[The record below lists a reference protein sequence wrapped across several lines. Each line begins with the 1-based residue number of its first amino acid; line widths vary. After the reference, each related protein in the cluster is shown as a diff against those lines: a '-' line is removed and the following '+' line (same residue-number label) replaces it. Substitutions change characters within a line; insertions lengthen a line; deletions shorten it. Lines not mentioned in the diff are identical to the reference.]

1 MRMQG
6 KIGLVTAA
14 GSGMG
19 RAGAIRFAA
28 EGASVGVVDIDPDAV
43 SAVVAEIE
51 AAGGKALGITA
62 DLTQDADSRR
72 IVREVANH
80 FNGLDFVWNHVG
92 HPGPAAVE
100 DLDMKDFDQAVDL
113 NLRTVFITAETAV
126 PELRAR
132 GGGSML
138 FTASSSGLTGS
149 MFSPVYSM
157 AKFGVVGMVRAMAK
171 RYAAEGIRFNAV
183 CPGPIDTPMLRVFVA
198 RPDQQSTQ
206 GMDKEGLV
214 RSRGGM
220 APMGRPGK
228 PEEIA
233 NAALFLLSDE
243 ASFIT
248 GAALPVDGG
257 ITA

>member
-1 MRMQG
+1 MRMDG

-19 RAGAIRFAA
+19 RAGAIRFAK
-28 EGASVGVVDIDPDAV
+28 EGASVGVVDIDSNAV
-43 SAVVAEIE
+43 AAVVAEIE

-62 DLTQDADSRR
+62 DLTKDDDSRR
-72 IVREVANH
+72 IVRETANH

-100 DLDMKDFDQAVDL
+100 DLDMRD
-113 NLRTVFITAETAV
+113 
-126 PELRAR
+126 
-132 GGGSML
+132 
-138 FTASSSGLTGS
+138 
-149 MFSPVYSM
+149 
-157 AKFGVVGMVRAMAK
+157 
-171 RYAAEGIRFNAV
+171 
-183 CPGPIDTPMLRVFVA
+183 FVA

-206 GMDKEGLV
+206 GMDKEELV
-214 RSRGGM
+214 ASRGGM
-220 APMGRPGK
+220 APMGRPGQ
-228 PEEIA
+228 PNEIA

-257 ITA
+257 LTA